1 MDSSHTQT
9 LIEKNKVFLRPKLI
23 ANTFRRRQND
33 QKVDTELNKDPNE
46 LDEIYKN
53 NNNGDLPL
61 QEYFV
66 QKQDQQK
73 LQKK

>member
-33 QKVDTELNKDPNE
+33 QKVDTDQNE
-46 LDEIYKN
+46 LEEIYKN